1 MQRKIKNN
9 TIMRQQEPQQMPLGS
24 EKNGAGLPQKE
35 YFTADEAMAY
45 LEPRIR
51 AMFR

>member
-9 TIMRQQEPQQMPLGS
+9 TIMKQQEPQQMPLGS
-24 EKNGAGLPQKE
+24 GLPQKE